1 MKNRKTVLIIAVA
14 VIVLSIILYFLPL
27 EKILSNLPLINKFY
41 NNTTLEVI
49 TERGKAQIWVNGK
62 DYGQTPTTIVD
73 LPEGK
78 YTVELKKIANDDTFY
93 DKQSFEIELAK
104 NTSARIDLE
113 IGPDNVLNGTILY
126 YTAIPKTS
134 SKTGLLAITSSANNA
149 KVYVDKEYLS
159 TTPISNIE
167 LKDNQY
173 QVKVAAQGYEDIEIP
188 VFVRTGYQLNL
199 KTYHFPIPVNFD
211 SVDN

>member
-173 QVKVAAQGYEDIEIP
+173 QVKVTAQGYEDIEIP

>member
-1 MKNRKTVLIIAVA
+1 MKNRKTVLIIAIA

-27 EKILSNLPLINKFY
+27 GKLLANLPLINKFY

-49 TERGKAQIWVNGK
+49 TERGKSQVWINGK
-62 DYGQTPTTIVD
+62 DYGQTPVTVED

-78 YTVELKKIANDDTFY
+78 YTVELQKIAEDNTFY
-93 DKQSFEIELAK
+93 TKQTFEVEIAK
-104 NTSARIDLE
+104 NTSARMDLE
-113 IGPDNVLNGTILY
+113 IGPDSVLNGTILY
-126 YTAIPKTS
+126 YTAIPKTT
-134 SKTGLLAITSSANNA
+134 SKTGLLAVTSSAMNA
-149 KVYVDKEYLS
+149 KVYVDKEYIN
-159 TTPISNIE
+159 TTPVSNLS

-173 QVKVAAQGYEDIEIP
+173 QVKVTAQGYEDIEIP
-188 VFVRTGYQLNL
+188 VFVRAGYQLNL